1 VAIISPVKG
10 CANAPSPA
18 DGTEMACIEGTIPS
32 MRISGSGWQLLPV
45 GERRERRVAGEGEV
59 AKFKSD
65 GRFTSICRRS
75 RVERRG
81 LD

>member
-1 VAIISPVKG
+1 
-10 CANAPSPA
+10 
-18 DGTEMACIEGTIPS
+18 